1 MYEHP
6 IKLNRIF
13 KVKLEFLFILT
24 KILGV
29 QDVLKSAR
37 SAPEEVKS
45 N

>member
-13 KVKLEFLFILT
+13 KVKLEFVFILT

-29 QDVLKSAR
+29 QDVLKSPR